1 MKLVQVR
8 LLMKLSRETMTIEL
22 KNGTVVPVHDT
33 ITGVEISMNTVLIS
47 KLSR

>member
-8 LLMKLSRETMTIEL
+8 LLMKLSRETMTIEQ
-22 KNGTVVPVHDT
+22 KNGTVVHDT